1 MAEEAVIAHLKL
13 SNLGFGTPAERQQL
27 MSLEPRLEQ
36 TIRDAH
42 AGVFDGNEFGGGE
55 CVFYMYGPD
64 AEVLYRAVEPII
76 RAAAPRTSSFVVKR
90 RGAPDDP
97 DAKEETIQL

>member
-1 MAEEAVIAHLKL
+1 M
-13 SNLGFGTPAERQQL
+13 
-27 MSLEPRLEQ
+27 
-36 TIRDAH
+36 
-42 AGVFDGNEFGGGE
+42 
-55 CVFYMYGPD
+55 CGPD
-64 AEVLYRAVEPII
+64 ADVLYRAVEPII